1 MLGSSSGGGGGTVLV
16 WDGAGVGWVALAM
29 TPLAEGLVTFEAGG
43 WRSSTASTTPTAPTA
58 SATAVPDAAIA
69 TRVALPTSVTVPTP
83 LKRVQKL
90 GRLVHHC

>member
-1 MLGSSSGGGGGTVLV
+1 MLGSSSGGGGGTVRV

-58 SATAVPDAAIA
+58 SAAAVPDAAIA